1 MKNILRT
8 VFPLLLFWST
18 LSAFAAASDSGW
30 KDFAWGMSSEQVR
43 QLQGKNKIDWDRPV
57 YFYIVPSL
65 AVEIPQETCGSG
77 NCKTRPQGDL
87 KPALFKTT
95 VFDRQ
100 VTEQLEKM
108 VKQTGFF
115 NTGDGEPSFVFIN
128 DKLVSISLRFQPSAI
143 DRCEE
148 TRKAYPGGKSL
159 TGVNLI
165 GISGRRTAKEDAKAY
180 EFISSKQIAYCFDT
194 TILLQDP
201 VAIKEFLATVGD
213 LLKPKAPKAAF

>member
-1 MKNILRT
+1 MKDILRALFPFLLSCSALP
-8 VFPLLLFWST
+8 VF
-18 LSAFAAASDSGW
+18 AGASDSGW
-30 KDFAWGMSSEQVR
+30 KDFAWGISSEQVR
-43 QLQGKNKIDWDRPV
+43 QLQGKSKTDWGPLV
-57 YFYIVPSL
+57 YFYIAPSL

-77 NCKTRPQGDL
+77 NCKTRPKGDL

-100 VTEQLEKM
+100 VTEKLEKM

-148 TRKAYPGGKSL
+148 TRKAYPGGKSV
-159 TGVNLI
+159 TGVNLV
-165 GISGRRTAKEDAKAY
+165 GVSGQRTAKEDAKGY
-180 EFISSKQIAYCFDT
+180 EYISSKQLAYCFDT

-213 LLKPKAPKAAF
+213 MLKPSAPKAAF